1 MVAKCSTCK
10 EMKDESCFHKA
21 GNKARGYQFSCIE
34 CRKKIKQKHKESM
47 TSEEWYLTQR
57 KYWLKSEYGLTL
69 EQYNDL
75 LKEQNHKCA
84 ICKTDETDVFKNL
97 LYVDHCHSS
106 GKVRG
111 LLCHHCN
118 TALGKFQDSV
128 EVLSSAIDY
137 LRKNN
142 DS

>member
-1 MVAKCSTCK
+1 
-10 EMKDESCFHKA
+10 
-21 GNKARGYQFSCIE
+21 
-34 CRKKIKQKHKESM
+34 
-47 TSEEWYLTQR
+47 
-57 KYWLKSEYGLTL
+57 
-69 EQYNDL
+69 
-75 LKEQNHKCA
+75 
-84 ICKTDETDVFKNL
+84 VFKNL